1 MMTRALSVV
10 AAMLLVL
17 AGCGD
22 DDISTAGTS
31 STVAPVVGDS
41 TEDSTDDEEQAVVII
56 AGAWA
61 RTSPMMASNGAA
73 YMELTATVD
82 DRLISA
88 TAVGVEAESI
98 EVHEVAMDDDS
109 GEMTMREVDG
119 IDLVAGE
126 TVTLEPGGY
135 HIMFLGLAEPFELG
149 DSFDVILTFE
159 RAGDVAASVQVRDSA
174 DEGGMADGH

>member
-82 DRLISA
+82 DRLLSA

-98 EVHEVAMDDDS
+98 EVHEVAMDDDT
-109 GEMTMREVDG
+109 GEMTMREVAG
-119 IDLVAGE
+119 IDLAAGE

-174 DEGGMADGH
+174 DEGGTADGH